1 LQLLHPKI
9 PKNAKK
15 TECLTV
21 FFALSGFGY
30 VKAFR
35 KMLVK
40 STSGDNGKLTPE
52 EKFSSKVIDGTFND
66 FSVMIL
72 IEIH

>member
-1 LQLLHPKI
+1 
-9 PKNAKK
+9 
-15 TECLTV
+15 
-21 FFALSGFGY
+21 
-30 VKAFR
+30 
-35 KMLVK
+35 MLVK